1 MKPYIA
7 EALVLMAL
15 GFANPSVA
23 CIPKP
28 PEEKVKELD
37 TDGDKKVSFAEYE
50 QSWIKLRED
59 ELKMLDRDREFS
71 TKYEVGYDYEKEKK
85 RIEELRSTAGARAV
99 FDALD
104 NNKDGFITA
113 DEFKANSEANLQKG
127 C

>member
-1 MKPYIA
+1 MKPHLA
-7 EALVLMAL
+7 AAMAFMVLA
-15 GFANPSVA
+15 FTSPAQA
-23 CIPKP
+23 CIPTP

-50 QSWIKLRED
+50 QSWIALREA

-71 TKYEVGYDYEKEKK
+71 TKYEVGYDYEKQKK
-85 RIEELRSTAGARAV
+85 HIEELRSTKGARAA
-99 FDALD
+99 FDMLD

-113 DEFKANSEANLQKG
+113 DEFKANSEATLQKG

>member
-1 MKPYIA
+1 MKTYLA
-7 EALVLMAL
+7 AVMAL
-15 GFANPSVA
+15 TVLAFVSPSEA
-23 CIPKP
+23 CIPKS

-37 TDGDKKVSFAEYE
+37 KDGDKKVSFAEYE

-71 TKYEVGYDYEKEKK
+71 TKYEVGYDYEKQKK
-85 RIEELRSTAGARAV
+85 YIEELRSTEGARKV

-104 NNKDGFITA
+104 KNKDSFITA
-113 DEFKANSEANLQKG
+113 DEFKSDSETNLQKG